1 MRTAL
6 LLIVHHTRLNTSW
19 LLSSAKLKRNI
30 TNLKHQNRLLRV
42 VKIIECIVQSL
53 LRLTEDNMDD
63 FFRIVFYTILSF
75 HHTWSRGK

>member
-6 LLIVHHTRLNTSW
+6 LLIVQHTRLNTSW

-30 TNLKHQNRLLRV
+30 TNLKHKNRLLRV